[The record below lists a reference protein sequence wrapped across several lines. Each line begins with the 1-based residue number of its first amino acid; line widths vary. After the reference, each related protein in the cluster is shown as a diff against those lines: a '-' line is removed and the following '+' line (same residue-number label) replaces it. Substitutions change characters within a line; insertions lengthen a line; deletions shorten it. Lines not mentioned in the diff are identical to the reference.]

1 MNEFEQPGIPRS
13 TTLQMMSVKRYGVS
27 ARLKQNALD
36 YIERTIEDPMAPDGS
51 KMKAIE
57 CMLKMDMI
65 DLAMQ
70 KDDAAATAAT
80 AAAPAMVLLLP
91 PNGTEYNIDR

>member
-36 YIERTIEDPMAPDGS
+36 YLERTIEDPMAPDGS

-65 DLAMQ
+65 DLATQ
-70 KDDAAATAAT
+70 KDDAAANAAT

-91 PNGTEYNIDR
+91 PNGTEHNIDR